1 MAQRARTSRSGRG
14 RHRKPSNSARN
25 LGLATVPFVA
35 ALPMLTASPA
45 SADKASA
52 WDRLASC
59 ESGGNWGIN
68 TGNGYYGGVQFA
80 YGTWAGN
87 GGGKFASRAD
97 LATRQEQIIIAAR
110 VLDNSG
116 WGPWPSCSS
125 RLGLGSA
132 ERREALATAA
142 RYRDEMRGN
151 DSRVEDQKSDRQA
164 ADQRAA
170 DQKAAEEKAADQK
183 AADRKAAEEKAADQK
198 AAEEKAADQ
207 KAADERAAAQEKKK
221 AAEESAADQDRV
233 ADRRTED
240 TRISTERASRGK
252 HRKALAPDVYVVR
265 RGDTL
270 SAIARAKNL
279 PGGWE
284 NLYKINRDT
293 IGSNPG
299 LIFPGQQLTVG

>member
-25 LGLATVPFVA
+25 FGLATVPFVA
-35 ALPMLTASPA
+35 AIPMMTASPA
-45 SADKASA
+45 SADKTSA

-80 YGTWAGN
+80 YGTWTGN
-87 GGGKFASRAD
+87 GGTKFASRAD
-97 LATRQEQIIIAAR
+97 LATRNEQIIIAAR
-110 VLDNSG
+110 ALENSG
-116 WGPWPSCSS
+116 WGPWPACSS

-132 ERREALATAA
+132 ERREALATAQK
-142 RYRDEMRGN
+142 YRESMRSGDERKA
-151 DSRVEDQKSDRQA
+151 DEPKADERKAADQKA

-170 DQKAAEEKAADQK
+170 DQKAAEQQKAAEERAAAQKKAADEAEVKARADQSPAADQK
-183 AADRKAAEEKAADQK
+183 AANQK
-198 AAEEKAADQ
+198 DA
-207 KAADERAAAQEKKK
+207 
-221 AAEESAADQDRV
+221 
-233 ADRRTED
+233 
-240 TRISTERASRGK
+240 RISTERASRGK
-252 HRKALAPDVYVVR
+252 HRKAVEPDVYVVS

-270 SAIARAKNL
+270 SAIARAKDL

-293 IGSNPG
+293 IGRNPG
-299 LIFPGQQLTVG
+299 LIFPGQRLSLG